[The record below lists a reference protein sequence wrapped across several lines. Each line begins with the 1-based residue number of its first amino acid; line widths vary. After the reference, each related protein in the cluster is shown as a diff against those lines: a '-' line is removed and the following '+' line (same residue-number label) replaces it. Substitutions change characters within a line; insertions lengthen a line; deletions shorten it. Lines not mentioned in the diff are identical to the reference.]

1 MKPLAKN
8 INNQM
13 KPMKEEIIQIEVDG
27 VEVDGKVAWIPTDF
41 SVEILKPYSGLKR
54 YGDHILC
61 IVAPYRNYMQREL
74 RTERARE
81 ILTGLYKTAQRIE
94 KNKGKLNKGLEQTQ
108 QRFEETDEEH
118 IDRETWLAGRRV
130 LRKRLRAGEMSQK
143 EYQKKLKVLK
153 AKHEAWE
160 KRNEQRLQRFL
171 SDIPRGNS
179 TQGVLEKIENRD
191 NEKKEE
197 D

>member
-1 MKPLAKN
+1 MKRLN
-8 INNQM
+8 GERENWW
-13 KPMKEEIIQIEVDG
+13 MKEGKIRIEVDG
-27 VEVDGKVAWIPTDF
+27 QEVEGKTFWHPLGLA
-41 SVEILKPYSGLKR
+41 VEIVKPYSGLR
-54 YGDHILC
+54 GHGNH
-61 IVAPYRNYMQREL
+61 VPTFMAPYRNYMQEEF
-74 RTERARE
+74 RTERAEE
-81 ILTGLYKTAQRIE
+81 ILAGLYKTAQRIE

-108 QRFEETDEEH
+108 HRFEETDEEH

-197 D
+197 E